1 MGVPGCSA
9 LAVLGPE
16 PVQDALIAF
25 MYGCGNGKLECVQ
38 QVEML
43 MTRESALVFAH
54 YICVCQPACHERN
67 EAQKLL
73 EGRTVVSAAPPN
85 PCPIISDLGEKLRG
99 VVLWRGAM
107 RGVIFD
113 VGVQLAKGVTHP
125 PQRASQQYAGTAGE
139 RGIGDAKSASGA
151 SVARSH
157 DVVQLTSAVS
167 VYSQ

>member
-1 MGVPGCSA
+1 MA
-9 LAVLGPE
+9 
-16 PVQDALIAF
+16 
-25 MYGCGNGKLECVQ
+25 
-38 QVEML
+38 
-43 MTRESALVFAH
+43 REKASVFARC
-54 YICVCQPACHERN
+54 ICVCQPTCHEWN

-85 PCPIISDLGEKLRG
+85 PCPIISDLGERFRG

-113 VGVQLAKGVTHP
+113 VGVQLAKGVAHP
-125 PQRASQQYAGTAGE
+125 PQRACQQYVGTAGE
-139 RGIGDAKSASGA
+139 RRIGDAKSASGA

-167 VYSQ
+167 FYSQ

>member
-1 MGVPGCSA
+1 
-9 LAVLGPE
+9 
-16 PVQDALIAF
+16 
-25 MYGCGNGKLECVQ
+25 
-38 QVEML
+38 
-43 MTRESALVFAH
+43 MTRESASVFARC
-54 YICVCQPACHERN
+54 IGVCQPACYERN

-73 EGRTVVSAAPPN
+73 
-85 PCPIISDLGEKLRG
+85 GERLRG

>member
-1 MGVPGCSA
+1 
-9 LAVLGPE
+9 
-16 PVQDALIAF
+16 
-25 MYGCGNGKLECVQ
+25 
-38 QVEML
+38 
-43 MTRESALVFAH
+43 MTRESASVFARC
-54 YICVCQPACHERN
+54 IGVCQPACYERN

-73 EGRTVVSAAPPN
+73 ERRTVVSAAPPN
-85 PCPIISDLGEKLRG
+85 PCRIISDLGERLRG